1 MAPKAETEVAPA
13 QRDNAK
19 GASPDPAPPA
29 SDHTPD
35 DASPEAETTT
45 EDTPA

>member
-1 MAPKAETEVAPA
+1 VAPA
-13 QRDNAK
+13 QRDNVK
-19 GASPDPAPPA
+19 GESPDPAPPA

-35 DASPEAETTT
+35 PATPPPADVADETPT